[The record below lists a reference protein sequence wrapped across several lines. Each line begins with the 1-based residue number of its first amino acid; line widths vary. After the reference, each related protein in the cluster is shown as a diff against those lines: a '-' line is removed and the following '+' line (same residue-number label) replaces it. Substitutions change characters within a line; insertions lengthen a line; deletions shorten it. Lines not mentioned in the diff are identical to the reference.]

1 LARGHIKIGFE
12 EHQIGIVQ
20 SFKGRV
26 RVMLD
31 SAGKKH
37 ASTFERIQ
45 HYPHLKVSS
54 ARALTAIL
62 VGLVLV
68 VGASRVPASSQDLAS
83 NLDSGDWGYVDH
95 DLAGTRYSPL
105 KQITTKNVSQLVKA
119 CAYSFPD
126 KEPSQTAPIVSAG
139 RMYLTTAHYTVAVD
153 GADCHVIWSSTWTP
167 HEHEPANTHRGA
179 ALADGKIIRGTDDGF
194 LVALDAKDG
203 HTIWTKQI
211 ADPKEGYF
219 ISMPPL
225 VHGNLIYIGPAGA
238 ETAAHGWVGAFRISD
253 GEQVWR
259 FNIVPDDGEPGADTW
274 GPDSAARKHGG
285 GNIWTPM
292 SFDEEKNLLYVP
304 GGNAAPDLYDDD
316 RPGDNLYTNSLI
328 ALDAATGHLAW
339 YRQFVPH
346 DVHDYDLSH
355 VAPVFTTTISG
366 STRNVI
372 ASTGKDGLLR
382 LLDRDSKD
390 VIYSVPFS
398 NRLNVEAP
406 VTRTPVRVC
415 PGTLGGQEWNGSAY
429 YDKRNMLI
437 VPATD
442 WCAEFNK
449 DATAPDPEKEHT
461 HAFYFGGETKFD
473 PWSAARGRL
482 TAFDASTGQEKWR
495 YDAAKPM
502 VAGVT
507 ATAGDVIFAG
517 ELTGDLL
524 ALDARSGKV
533 LLRFPLGGPAGGG
546 VVTYSARGVQDVAV
560 VSGFVGVYNLVAP
573 EIGGGNTTV
582 TVFRLPGK

>member
-1 LARGHIKIGFE
+1 MSNSSETMQLLYDHRMITHANAKALYQLTLCTRSLAAVVVAF
-12 EHQIGIVQ
+12 
-20 SFKGRV
+20 
-26 RVMLD
+26 
-31 SAGKKH
+31 
-37 ASTFERIQ
+37 
-45 HYPHLKVSS
+45 
-54 ARALTAIL
+54 
-62 VGLVLV
+62 VLV
-68 VGASRVPASSQDLAS
+68 FGASHVLAS
-83 NLDSGDWGYVDH
+83 PQGAASDSSGGDWPYVDH
-95 DLAGTRYSPL
+95 DLAGTRYSRL
-105 KQITTKNVSQLVKA
+105 KQITAKNVSQLVKA
-119 CAYSFPD
+119 CVYSFPD

-139 RMYLTTAHYTVAVD
+139 RIYLTTAHYTVAVD
-153 GADCHVIWSSTWTP
+153 GADCHVIWSSTWSP
-167 HEHEPANTHRGA
+167 REHEPANTHRGA

-194 LVALDAKDG
+194 LLALDAKDG
-203 HTIWTKQI
+203 RTLWAKQI
-211 ADPKEGYF
+211 ADPREGFF

-225 VHGNLIYIGPAGA
+225 VRGNLVYIGPAGS
-238 ETAAHGWVGAFRISD
+238 ETAAHGWVGAFRIRD

-285 GNIWTPM
+285 GNLWTPM
-292 SFDEEKNLLYVP
+292 SFDVEKNLLYVP
-304 GGNAAPDLYDDD
+304 GGNPAPDIYDDG

-328 ALDAATGHLAW
+328 ALDATTGHLAW
-339 YRQFVPH
+339 YRQFIPH
-346 DVHDYDLSH
+346 DVHDYDVSH
-355 VAPVFTTTISG
+355 VAPLFKTAING

-382 LLDRDSKD
+382 LLDRDSKEI
-390 VIYSVPFS
+390 IYSVPFT

-406 VTRTPVRVC
+406 VTTTPARVC

-429 YDKRNMLI
+429 YAKQNMLI

-449 DATAPDPEKEHT
+449 DATAPDPQKEHT
-461 HAFYFGGETKFD
+461 HAFYFGGQTKFD

-524 ALDARSGKV
+524 ALDAKTGKV
-533 LLRFPLGGPAGGG
+533 LLRSALGGPAGGG
-546 VVTYSARGVQDVAV
+546 VVTYTARGVQSVAI

-573 EIGGGNTTV
+573 EIGGGDTTV
-582 TVFRLPGK
+582 TVFRLPGN

>member
-1 LARGHIKIGFE
+1 MTVPYRIRRRPHFTAPGSMTLTETLVAVLLAFGTPHA
-12 EHQIGIVQ
+12 
-20 SFKGRV
+20 
-26 RVMLD
+26 L
-31 SAGKKH
+31 
-37 ASTFERIQ
+37 ASTEGIAGD
-45 HYPHLKVSS
+45 PS
-54 ARALTAIL
+54 
-62 VGLVLV
+62 G
-68 VGASRVPASSQDLAS
+68 
-83 NLDSGDWGYVDH
+83 GDWVYVDH
-95 DLAGTRYSPL
+95 DLAGTRYSQL

-119 CAYSFPD
+119 CAYTFPD
-126 KEPSQTAPIVSAG
+126 KEPSQTAPIVSRG
-139 RMYLTTAHYTVAVD
+139 RMYLTTSHYTVAVD
-153 GADCHVIWSSTWTP
+153 AADCHLIWSSTWTP
-167 HEHEPANTHRGA
+167 REHEPANTHRGA
-179 ALADGKIIRGTDDGF
+179 AFADGKIIRGTNDGF
-194 LVALDAKDG
+194 LLALDAKDG
-203 HTIWTKQI
+203 HTLWAKQI

-225 VHGNLIYIGPAGA
+225 IHGDLIYIGPAGA
-238 ETAAHGWVGAFRISD
+238 ETAARGWVGAFRISD
-253 GEQVWR
+253 GGQVWR

-274 GPDSAARKHGG
+274 GPDPAARRHGG
-285 GNIWTPM
+285 GNLWTPM
-292 SFDEEKNLLYVP
+292 SFDLQKNLLYVP

-328 ALDAATGHLAW
+328 ALDATTGHLNW

-355 VAPVFTTTISG
+355 VAPVFKTKISG

-390 VIYSVPFS
+390 LIYSAPFTS
-398 NRLNVEAP
+398 RLNVEAP
-406 VTRTPVRVC
+406 VARTPVRVC
-415 PGTLGGQEWNGSAY
+415 PGTLGGEEWNGSSY
-429 YDKRNMLI
+429 YAKQNILI

-442 WCAEFNK
+442 WCAEFSK

-461 HAFYFGGETKFD
+461 HAFYFGGQTKFD

-502 VAGVT
+502 IAGVT
-507 ATAGDVIFAG
+507 TTAGDLIF
-517 ELTGDLL
+517 TGDLGGNLL

-533 LLRFPLGGPAGGG
+533 LLRSELGGPAGGG
-546 VVTYSARGVQDVAV
+546 VVTYIARGVQNVAV

-573 EIGGGNTTV
+573 EIGGGNNTV
-582 TVFRLPGK
+582 TVFRLAAKK